1 VAQYLNAYDVLVGTN
16 SKTTKSL
23 YASANQQA
31 LSGTAG
37 NDTLW
42 DESKVGVTLTGGSG
56 DDVYYIKASSTK
68 VIEQSSGGDD
78 TIIAWM
84 NYVLPENIE
93 YLSINGDLR
102 YGYGNALNNIIAGGA
117 ERQTLDG
124 REGNDI
130 LIGGSGSDTFIVSK
144 GNGSDVIVD
153 FQAGAGGDVLRLM
166 NYGFTTLAS
175 VKNTMV
181 QIGADVRMDL
191 GGGEVLV
198 FRNQTISQFTA
209 DNFALSID
217 TSGFKLLFSEE
228 FNTSLSLFNGTSG
241 TWKTT
246 YFWGDRTLSGNNEQ
260 QFYVDPSYK
269 NLGLNPFS
277 VADGALTITARKAS
291 PEVQAQINNLP
302 YTSGVITSEQSFSMQ
317 YGYFEMRAELPAGKG
332 LWPAFWMLPVNGDW
346 PPELDIM
353 EVLGGDP
360 NVLHTTVHTKET
372 GTHKS
377 VGLGSGVV
385 DTSGGY
391 HSYGVNWAK
400 DKITWYF
407 DGVKVFE
414 TATPADMHQPMY
426 MIANLAVGGWAG
438 SPGESTIFPAEM
450 KIDYIRAYQL
460 PVDHAV
466 VTQAPSTWMPLSQL
480 TFGTVDGTGA
490 VTIWNYSNT
499 LSATQQK
506 VRLGNDWSRIV
517 NGNALDNWIE
527 GGAGQYQ
534 EYDGNGGNDVL
545 KGGAGTD
552 VFKIQ
557 NGDGNDTILDFS
569 NVVGNTDKVY
579 LDGFH
584 FRHFEDVKPFLTQVG
599 ADVILRL
606 DADQALK
613 FANTTI
619 DKFSAEQFA
628 FFNPVSLADDAL
640 STTTQPV
647 TTSKPSVNKVAVITG
662 DIARTVV
669 EDSSPILGAAGK
681 LTVSDLDA
689 GQAGVQVTTL
699 TSALG
704 TFVIA
709 ADGSWTYSADNAQS
723 AIQTLNAGQQLADT
737 FHVQSIDGSATQKIT
752 VSIQGVNETSTSL
765 VTQTGTSKK
774 DTMVGGSEN
783 NEFKGRGENDALLGR
798 GGDDRLWGST
808 GKDVLTGG
816 AGDDAFVFDTKA
828 NKKTNLDTI
837 TDFRVADD
845 SIWLDNKIF
854 AKLGKKGSDAAPEQ
868 LNKSFFAIDMAKDR
882 NDYII
887 YNKKTGHLLYDAD
900 GSGSKYAG
908 LEIALL
914 KKGLSLSYKDIFVI

>member
-1 VAQYLNAYDVLVGTN
+1 MAQYINALGVAVGNN
-16 SKTTKSL
+16 STVSKHFF
-23 YASANQQA
+23 ARADQQV
-31 LSGTAG
+31 LSGTTG
-37 NDTLW
+37 NDALW
-42 DESKVGVTLTGGSG
+42 DENKAGVTLTGGVG
-56 DDVYYIKASSTK
+56 DDTYYIKSWSTK
-68 VIEQSSGGDD
+68 LIEQSGGGDD
-78 TIIAWM
+78 TLVTWM

-93 YLSINGDLR
+93 HLSVNGDLR
-102 YGYGNALNNIIAGGA
+102 YGYGNSLNNIIAGGA
-117 ERQTLDG
+117 GRQTLDG

-175 VKNTMV
+175 VKNAMV
-181 QIGADVRMDL
+181 QVGADVRMDL

-277 VADGALTITARKAS
+277 VADGALTITAQKAS

-317 YGYFEMRAELPAGKG
+317 YGYFEMRAELPAGSG
-332 LWPAFWMLPVNGDW
+332 LWPAFWMLPINGDW

-372 GTHKS
+372 GSHKS
-377 VGLGSGVV
+377 VGVASGVV

-391 HSYGVNWAK
+391 HSYGVSWAR

-414 TATPADMHQPMY
+414 TATPSDMHQPMY

-438 SPGESTIFPAEM
+438 TPGADTIFPAEM

-460 PVDHAV
+460 PVDHPV
-466 VTQAPSTWMPLSQL
+466 ITQVPSSWVPLSEL
-480 TFGTVDGTGA
+480 AFGTVNGTGA
-490 VTIWNYSNT
+490 VTLWNYSNT

-527 GGAGQYQ
+527 GGVGQYQ

-545 KGGAGTD
+545 KGGLGTD

-628 FFNPVSLADDAL
+628 FFNPVSLVDDTA
-640 STTTQPV
+640 STTTQPL
-647 TTSKPSVNKVAVITG
+647 TTAKPAFNQVAVITG

-669 EDSSPILGAAGK
+669 EDSGSILRTAGK
-681 LTVSDLDA
+681 LIVTDLDA
-689 GQAGVQVTTL
+689 GQAGVQAAIL
-699 TSALG
+699 TSTLG
-704 TFVIA
+704 KFVIA

-723 AIQTLNAGQQLADT
+723 AIQTLNAGQQLTDT
-737 FHVQSIDGSATQKIT
+737 FQVRSIDGSASKT
-752 VSIQGVNETSTSL
+752 VTVTIQGVNEPFASL
-765 VTQTGTSKK
+765 VTQAGTSKK
-774 DTMVGGSEN
+774 DLMVGGAEN
-783 NEFKGRGENDALLGR
+783 NEFKGRGENDTLSGK
-798 GGDDRLWGST
+798 GGNDRLWGST
-808 GKDVLTGG
+808 GKDILTGG
-816 AGDDAFVFDTKA
+816 AGNDAFVFDTKA

-837 TDFRVADD
+837 TDFNVADD

-854 AKLGKKGSDAAPEQ
+854 TKLGKKGSDAAPEP
-868 LNKSFFAIDMAKDR
+868 LNKSFFAIDKAKDSD
-882 NDYII
+882 DYII

-900 GSGSKYAG
+900 GSGGKYEG

-914 KKGLSLSYKDIFVI
+914 KKGLGLSHKDIFVI